1 MGKHQWSLGG
11 SIEKWGQLTE
21 NAFIYNN
28 YHSSNNS
35 ISLIYTY
42 GNGDIEKHNMLKLG
56 ALAESQT
63 SILPFLGLYFN
74 D

>member
-28 YHSSNNS
+28 YHSSNSS
-35 ISLIYTY
+35 ISLILHIWKWRHRKAQY
-42 GNGDIEKHNMLKLG
+42 
-56 ALAESQT
+56 AEAWSP
-63 SILPFLGLYFN
+63 S
-74 D
+74 